1 MTGLDA
7 LPLWAAVLAGVAV
20 VVGAATTLLGS
31 IGLLRLTTFYE
42 RAHAPT
48 LGSSMGAAFVLL
60 GSIVL
65 FSALGTRA
73 VVHEVL
79 LWVFVTV
86 TTPVTLVWLVRTATG
101 RKPPD

>member
-7 LPLWAAVLAGVAV
+7 LPMWAAIVAGVAV
-20 VVGAATTLLGS
+20 VIGAAMTLLGT
-31 IGLLRLTTFYE
+31 IGLLRLETFYA

-48 LGSSMGAAFVLL
+48 LGTSLGAAFVLL

-65 FSALGTRA
+65 FSTLGTRA

-79 LWVFVTV
+79 LWAFVTV
-86 TTPVTLVWLVRTATG
+86 TTPITLVWLLRTATG

>member
-1 MTGLDA
+1 MSALDA
-7 LPLWAAVLAGVAV
+7 LPMWAAVVAAIAV
-20 VVGAATTLLGS
+20 VAGAGMTLLGS
-31 IGLLRLTTFYE
+31 FGLLRLRTFYE

-48 LGSSMGAAFVLL
+48 LGSSLGSAFVLL

>member
-1 MTGLDA
+1 MSA
-7 LPLWAAVLAGVAV
+7 LASLPMWAAVVAGMAV
-20 VVGAATTLLGS
+20 LVGAAMTLLGS
-31 IGLLRLTTFYE
+31 IGLLRLETFYQ

-48 LGSSMGAAFVLL
+48 LGTSLGAAFILL

-79 LWVFVTV
+79 LWMFVTV
-86 TTPVTLVWLVRTATG
+86 TTPITLVWLLRTATG
-101 RKPPD
+101 RRPPD